1 MAEKAPFHPL
11 ESINGRAEMP
21 ARSRRLTAL
30 DPPPAT
36 HHAARTGSRGGR
48 RGDPPRMRVLCVTPS
63 TNQMYSGVGRN
74 IFELATRMMTDRAQF
89 EFAID
94 DFNRRN
100 LDLMV
105 NFCAEHQ
112 APVHVGPGRIISEYC
127 DPVNTALPELL
138 RQHRWDAIDI
148 HGWANA
154 ATHQVV
160 LDELQEE
167 ILCYTPHDQPLWTV
181 PMSPAQAHHV
191 TTVHR
196 RVVQRAEVVLCDSPL
211 ERRLLQAL
219 TPEKNNCI
227 YLPLGCDFE
236 IFRPGPLS
244 RRPQL
249 LFVGDLA
256 EHRKRIDRVLA
267 VFARLRQRRP
277 QLRLVLVGSRTEEVR
292 DRIPPEL
299 HSACELRGYVS
310 EQELRHLYTGSQGL
324 VLLSD
329 YEAFGMPI
337 LEALASGTPVF
348 LTLQDETH
356 SIFRSFRGAHFCT
369 PDDMEGTLAL
379 IERTLARGP
388 EAIEEVLDDRPRL
401 EATFSWEVLSARK
414 WNALAAAWYQK
425 SLTQPWP

>member
-1 MAEKAPFHPL
+1 MRFAPGTPPL
-11 ESINGRAEMP
+11 A
-21 ARSRRLTAL
+21 
-30 DPPPAT
+30 
-36 HHAARTGSRGGR
+36 
-48 RGDPPRMRVLCVTPS
+48 
-63 TNQMYSGVGRN
+63 
-74 IFELATRMMTDRAQF
+74 
-89 EFAID
+89 
-94 DFNRRN
+94 
-100 LDLMV
+100 
-105 NFCAEHQ
+105 
-112 APVHVGPGRIISEYC
+112 
-127 DPVNTALPELL
+127 
-138 RQHRWDAIDI
+138 
-148 HGWANA
+148 
-154 ATHQVV
+154 
-160 LDELQEE
+160 
-167 ILCYTPHDQPLWTV
+167 
-181 PMSPAQAHHV
+181 
-191 TTVHR
+191 
-196 RVVQRAEVVLCDSPL
+196 
-211 ERRLLQAL
+211 AL

-277 QLRLVLVGSRTEEVR
+277 QLRLVLVGSRTEKVR

-379 IERTLARGP
+379 IDRTLARGP

-425 SLTQPWP
+425 SLTQPWL

>member
-1 MAEKAPFHPL
+1 M
-11 ESINGRAEMP
+11 
-21 ARSRRLTAL
+21 
-30 DPPPAT
+30 
-36 HHAARTGSRGGR
+36 
-48 RGDPPRMRVLCVTPS
+48 VLK
-63 TNQMYSGVGRN
+63 
-74 IFELATRMMTDRAQF
+74 
-89 EFAID
+89 
-94 DFNRRN
+94 
-100 LDLMV
+100 
-105 NFCAEHQ
+105 
-112 APVHVGPGRIISEYC
+112 
-127 DPVNTALPELL
+127 
-138 RQHRWDAIDI
+138 
-148 HGWANA
+148 
-154 ATHQVV
+154 
-160 LDELQEE
+160 ELQEE

-181 PMSPAQAHHV
+181 PMVPAQEHQV

-277 QLRLVLVGSRTEEVR
+277 QLRLVLVGSRTEKVR

-310 EQELRHLYTGSQGL
+310 EQELRHLYTESQGL
-324 VLLSD
+324 LLLSD

-337 LEALASGTPVF
+337 LEALVCGTPVF
-348 LTLQDETH
+348 LSYLESTYSL
-356 SIFRSFRGAHFCT
+356 FGSFSGAHFCPVEDLDRT
-369 PDDMEGTLAL
+369 VAVIEQTLD
-379 IERTLARGP
+379 RGP
-388 EAIEEVLDDRPRL
+388 EAITEVLNDRERL
-401 EATFSWEVLSARK
+401 RAAFDWDMLAAQK
-414 WNALAAAWYQK
+414 WQALASAWFLKKHWAA
-425 SLTQPWP
+425 